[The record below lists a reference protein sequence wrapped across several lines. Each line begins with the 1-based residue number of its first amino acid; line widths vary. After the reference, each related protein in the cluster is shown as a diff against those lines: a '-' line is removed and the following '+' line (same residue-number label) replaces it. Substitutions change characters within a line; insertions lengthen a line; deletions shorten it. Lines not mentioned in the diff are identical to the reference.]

1 MQRRRWGGRVCLAER
16 AVALWWLRGFVV
28 PAFLLRVFLFP
39 VFLFPVFSLPIFS
52 LPIFSLPM
60 DSAQNTKGA
69 SLEAAPLVPFGNFSL
84 YIYFI
89 NLDGGKWT
97 FCELYIRFAGKGM
110 GGSGCFWGIDK
121 IWDFRRIPGFWFGP

>member
-1 MQRRRWGGRVCLAER
+1 
-16 AVALWWLRGFVV
+16 
-28 PAFLLRVFLFP
+28 
-39 VFLFPVFSLPIFS
+39 
-52 LPIFSLPM
+52 M

-89 NLDGGKWT
+89 NLGRVKWT

-110 GGSGCFWGIDK
+110 GGIGCFWGIDK
-121 IWDFRRIPGFWFGP
+121 NWGFRRFWGIGEGFGKPGAISSLNNVRARRPHDSRGTAALLLQRYFADRLRGYF